1 MILAINIVAPEGHI
15 LTAEAVRT
23 IDGKP
28 FGSTFQIVRP
38 EGWSLPPGFPIT
50 TQRAERFG
58 IGQRYALRLILE
70 MVRTVRLIVAH
81 GLDPQAAIIASAM
94 RDPEWIG
101 PGVRRVCIA
110 QASGCTDLDAAR
122 AAHGIEQTGA
132 AAVLALYSTL
142 KSKGTI
148 E

>member
-15 LTAEAVRT
+15 LTADAVRT

-38 EGWSLPPGFPIT
+38 EGWSLPPSFPIT

-58 IGQRYALRLILE
+58 IGQRYALRLIVE
-70 MVRTVRLIVAH
+70 MVRTVRVIV
-81 GLDPQAAIIASAM
+81 GYDLERQAALIAAVM
-94 RDPEWIG
+94 GDPDWIG

-110 QASGCTDLDAAR
+110 KDRGHASFDDALTF
-122 AAHGIEQTGA
+122 HSIGKTGA
-132 AAVLALYSTL
+132 LGALALYSAL
-142 KSKGTI
+142 KAKGTV